1 MPPPPER
8 LPRESVP
15 KQLTL
20 RQVHEHRG
28 APTKTGQ
35 GLFHKTSHYTPNQTT
50 TELPLHERRRLCST
64 EYHGSFDKVIMRKQC
79 ASNLTFL
86 SSICL
91 FRYNS
96 STDACL
102 SIILPILAQYWHQ
115 FRWRI
120 YQSITKYTVT
130 WDVWLLLFGGHSP
143 TRTRRAINWN
153 SVNS

>member
-1 MPPPPER
+1 MGGRLHQAKHENGNTEARVSINTIKLPVQIDKTQTERCMPPPPER

-115 FRWRI
+115 FR
-120 YQSITKYTVT
+120 
-130 WDVWLLLFGGHSP
+130 
-143 TRTRRAINWN
+143 
-153 SVNS
+153 